1 MSTPS
6 TRNGNSLSPRLLR
19 PLAAGLAF
27 TSAGSL
33 SASVVYN
40 NTPVG
45 GGTGPITYDFAVDP
59 VNDFTLNID
68 STNNFKPVGITPLT
82 GAALTPE
89 SALNDEIGSSS
100 SFSGGFVSVQDGQH
114 YYGFSLT
121 DGSTVYGWMSV
132 TRSGA
137 DTTLTGTV
145 TEWAYET
152 SGASI
157 LVGQTSAI
165 PEPATTAAAAALLA
179 GSAAVWKRRRQ
190 KLADAKAA

>member
-6 TRNGNSLSPRLLR
+6 PRNETSISPRLLR
-19 PLAAGLAF
+19 PLAASLAF

-33 SASVVYN
+33 SASIVYN
-40 NTPVG
+40 NTPIG

-59 VNDFTLNID
+59 GNDFTLNID
-68 STNNFKPVGITPLT
+68 STNGFKPVGITPLT

-100 SFSGGFVSVQDGQH
+100 SFTPSWFSVPDGQH

-121 DGSTVYGWMSV
+121 DGTTVYGWMSI

-137 DTTLTGTV
+137 DSTLTGTV

-152 SGASI
+152 SGESI

-190 KLADAKAA
+190 KLAALKAA